1 MAAYSCHPHR
11 EGKDGEGEEGEGK
24 EENINVAAATT
35 ALAYWTRVQ
44 EELVRIRM
52 RLNG

>member
-1 MAAYSCHPHR
+1 MAAYFCHPHR
-11 EGKDGEGEEGEGK
+11 EWKDGEGEEVEGK

-35 ALAYWTRVQ
+35 ALAYWTRMQ
-44 EELVRIRM
+44 DALVRIRM